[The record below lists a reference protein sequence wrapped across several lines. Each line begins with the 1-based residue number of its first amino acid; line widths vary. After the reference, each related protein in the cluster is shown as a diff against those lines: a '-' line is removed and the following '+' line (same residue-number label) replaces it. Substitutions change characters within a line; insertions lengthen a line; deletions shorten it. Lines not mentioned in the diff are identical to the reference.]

1 MASGEGQL
9 FLVCV
14 CVCVCVLGNDKHL
27 LILYNNLTLKSY
39 LTIKLKIL

>member
-9 FLVCV
+9 FLV